1 MPSSS
6 KDRGEPPAKAPVAS
20 RRKARRRVFSL
31 RFILAATFGT
41 LVAISVGAVLTI
53 SVMANFANTYSLLN
67 ERAVQLLN
75 GMEGAIRKETSQA
88 STAVSAIAELFRGGA
103 FEIGDAAAIDRVAR
117 TILLSNNVV
126 EGIFVFDLQ
135 GKPVA
140 LLRGRDGAIAPPGPD
155 ILTDQAVSAMNV
167 GPVRVSGKPIWGQ
180 PVDIGN
186 VLYHVVSQSLVRD
199 GEIRGVVV
207 AAIGRN
213 TMNRVVSDI
222 GKSNATV
229 AFVLNGANEVIAN
242 SRITRPFD
250 QSQAIP
256 IDRFPDPALAEF
268 PRATRSDEFGSAEAE
283 GIDVYNSSGRSGY
296 VFITKQLPGYAQ
308 QPYTLGAYFRKADIG
323 AEIFRTIASMIAG
336 IAFLVLAVAAA
347 IWLGRTISRPMLAI
361 SNTAE
366 SLSKFDLDAIEPLP
380 RSRILEIDHQANAL
394 NRMTV
399 AMREFSRYVP
409 RPLVAR
415 LIRTG
420 AAEEETVERE
430 ITILFTDIVG
440 FTSLSER
447 LDAQQTAEFL
457 NNHFNEVC
465 GHIEQLGGTVD
476 KFMGD
481 SVMAFWRAPERDPD
495 HARHGVQAAREIAE
509 AIAQGNVAR
518 RLSGKSAIRLRMGL
532 HTGRA
537 VAGNIGGGGRQNY
550 TIVGDAVNVAQR
562 LEQIGKEIMRPQ
574 EEVLVLV
581 SQAVVEAVGQDAR
594 FSPAG
599 TRVLRG
605 RERPVSISRLDLGD
619 VTKVL
624 RFPEA
629 DTA

>member
-1 MPSSS
+1 MSRASN
-6 KDRGEPPAKAPVAS
+6 DHGTGIVGERSAG
-20 RRKARRRVFSL
+20 RRVFSL

-53 SVMANFANTYSLLN
+53 SVRANFVNTYSLLN
-67 ERAVQLLN
+67 ERAAQLLN
-75 GMEGAIRKETSQA
+75 GMERAIRKETSQA
-88 STAVSAIAELFRGGA
+88 EIAVSAIAELYRGGA
-103 FEIGDAAAIDRVAR
+103 FEIGDVPTVDRIAR

-126 EGIFVFDLQ
+126 EGVFAFDLN
-135 GKPVA
+135 GDPVA
-140 LLRGRDGAIAPPGPD
+140 LLRRQDGAIVTPGRGV
-155 ILTDQAVSAMNV
+155 LTDKAISAMNI
-167 GPVRVSGKPIWGQ
+167 GPVRVSGKPVWGE
-180 PVDIGN
+180 PVDIGGM
-186 VLYHVVSQSLVRD
+186 LYHIVSQSLVRN
-199 GEIRGVVV
+199 GRIEGVVV

-213 TMNRVVSDI
+213 TMNRVVSEI
-222 GKSNATV
+222 GKNNATV

-242 SRITRPFD
+242 SRVTQPFD
-250 QSQAIP
+250 VSEAIP

-268 PRATRSDEFGSAEAE
+268 PLATRSDEFRTAEAE
-283 GIDVYNSSGRSGY
+283 GIDVYNSSGKSGY
-296 VFITKQLPGYAQ
+296 VFITKPLPGYAQ
-308 QPYTLGAYFRKADIG
+308 QPYTLGAYFLKADIG
-323 AEIFRTIASMIAG
+323 AEIFRTIAMMIAG
-336 IAFLVLAVAAA
+336 IAFLIVAVTAA

-361 SNTAE
+361 SSTAE
-366 SLSKFDLDAIEPLP
+366 MLSQFNLDAIEPLP

-420 AAEEETVERE
+420 AAEGETEERE
-430 ITILFTDIVG
+430 VTILFTDIVG

-447 LDAQQTAEFL
+447 LDATQTAEFL
-457 NNHFNEVC
+457 NRHFNEVC
-465 GHIEQLGGTVD
+465 SHIEKHGGTVD

-481 SVMAFWRAPERDPD
+481 SVMAFWGAPEHDGE
-495 HARHGVQAAREIAE
+495 HARHGVQAVEEIAE
-509 AIAQGNVAR
+509 AIRLDNIAR
-518 RLSGKSAIRLRMGL
+518 RRRGERPIQLRMGV
-532 HTGRA
+532 HTGKA

-574 EEVLVLV
+574 EEVIVLV
-581 SQAVVEAVGQDAR
+581 SQAVVDAVGKDAR

-605 RERPVSISRLDLGD
+605 RERPISISRLDLREAAG
-619 VTKVL
+619 VL
-624 RFPEA
+624 PFPEA
-629 DTA
+629 DSA

>member
-1 MPSSS
+1 MSRAS
-6 KDRGEPPAKAPVAS
+6 DGHGMGIVGERNAG
-20 RRKARRRVFSL
+20 RRVFSL

-53 SVMANFANTYSLLN
+53 SVRANFVNTYSLLN
-67 ERAVQLLN
+67 ERAAQLLN
-75 GMEGAIRKETSQA
+75 GMERAIRKETSQA
-88 STAVSAIAELFRGGA
+88 EIAVSAVAELYRGGA
-103 FEIGDAAAIDRVAR
+103 FEIGDAPTVDRIAR

-126 EGIFVFDLQ
+126 EGVFAFDLH
-135 GKPVA
+135 GEPVA
-140 LLRGRDGAIAPPGPD
+140 LLRRQDGAIAPPGPGV
-155 ILTDQAVSAMNV
+155 LTDKAISAMNI
-167 GPVRVSGKPIWGQ
+167 GPVRVSGKPVWGD
-180 PVDIGN
+180 PVDIGGM
-186 VLYHVVSQSLVRD
+186 LYHIVSQSLVRN
-199 GEIRGVVV
+199 GKIEGVVV

-213 TMNRVVSDI
+213 TMNRVVSEI
-222 GKSNATV
+222 GKTNATV

-242 SRITRPFD
+242 SRVTQPFD
-250 QSQAIP
+250 VSEAIP

-268 PRATRSDEFGSAEAE
+268 SQATRSDEFRTAEAE
-283 GIDVYNSSGRSGY
+283 GIDVYNSSGKSGY
-296 VFITKQLPGYAQ
+296 VFITKPLPGYAQ
-308 QPYTLGAYFRKADIG
+308 QPYTLGAYFLKADIG
-323 AEIFRTIASMIAG
+323 AEIFRTIAMMIAG
-336 IAFLVLAVAAA
+336 IAFLIVAVTAA
-347 IWLGRTISRPMLAI
+347 IWLGRSISRPMLAI
-361 SNTAE
+361 SSTAE
-366 SLSKFDLDAIEPLP
+366 MLSQFNLDAIEPLP

-420 AAEEETVERE
+420 AAEGETEERE
-430 ITILFTDIVG
+430 VTILFTDIVG

-447 LDAQQTAEFL
+447 LNATQTAEFL

-465 GHIEQLGGTVD
+465 SHIERHGGTVD

-481 SVMAFWRAPERDPD
+481 SVMAFWGAPEHDAE
-495 HARHGVQAAREIAE
+495 HARHGVQAVEEIAE
-509 AIAQGNVAR
+509 AIRQDNIAR
-518 RLSGKSAIRLRMGL
+518 RRRGERPIHLRMGV
-532 HTGRA
+532 HTGKA

-574 EEVLVLV
+574 EEVIVLV
-581 SQAVVEAVGQDAR
+581 SQAVVDAVGKDAR

-605 RERPVSISRLDLGD
+605 RERPISISRLDLREAAG
-619 VTKVL
+619 VL
-624 RFPEA
+624 PYPEA
-629 DTA
+629 DSA